1 METDSFTFAPKKHP
15 FDIIVVILLGL
26 VAAATAIVL
35 PDGNAFR
42 VVMSIPLLMLYP
54 GYAMVSALW
63 PRNNLDGNSID
74 ILARV
79 AMSIGL
85 SIVLMSLT
93 GLLLSFTVGL
103 NTNNV
108 LAGNIILLLIWSG
121 IAIFRRSI
129 LPVEKRFSPITF
141 GSAENP
147 APKGMETVIM
157 ALAVAGIVICSGFV
171 SYAVFRPTAEN
182 TYTEFYILDANRT
195 TKDYPLNMTVNETAS
210 VIVAVQNHESDE
222 TNYVML
228 SGAENATGR
237 TYINDW
243 SNPLE
248 LTNTTVYATNITLS
262 AHSGFDDEFLFYFT
276 EPGLYKVSWQ
286 LQIDGAV
293 TEYEVHLWITVN
305 PA

>member
-121 IAIFRRSI
+121 IAIFRKI
-129 LPVEKRFSPITF
+129 
-141 GSAENP
+141 
-147 APKGMETVIM
+147 
-157 ALAVAGIVICSGFV
+157 
-171 SYAVFRPTAEN
+171 
-182 TYTEFYILDANRT
+182 
-195 TKDYPLNMTVNETAS
+195 
-210 VIVAVQNHESDE
+210 
-222 TNYVML
+222 
-228 SGAENATGR
+228 GR
-237 TYINDW
+237 
-243 SNPLE
+243 
-248 LTNTTVYATNITLS
+248 
-262 AHSGFDDEFLFYFT
+262 AH
-276 EPGLYKVSWQ
+276 V
-286 LQIDGAV
+286 
-293 TEYEVHLWITVN
+293 
-305 PA
+305 